1 MLSDLASI
9 RVNADLRGT
18 RYIDGTDLAA
28 HFSRMRIKRAAAN
41 TQGARI
47 QDVDFKMML
56 ISSMPASWNTMVATL
71 YDSQNSAEMI
81 NRLATHAKLQSVSR

>member
-1 MLSDLASI
+1 M
-9 RVNADLRGT
+9 
-18 RYIDGTDLAA
+18 
-28 HFSRMRIKRAAAN
+28 KRAAAN
-41 TQGARI
+41 AQGARI